1 MLHRRKKRVID
12 KESRNKTLNEAGAV
26 GSTWKR
32 CVIRKN
38 IFAFLFSVHNTTS
51 LSRYEQVC
59 LIGLR
64 FKRYFSHHRPDDGRS
79 IYRNV
84 AQLELC

>member
-1 MLHRRKKRVID
+1 MID
-12 KESRNKTLNEAGAV
+12 KESRNKTLNEAGTI
-26 GSTWKR
+26 GSTRKR

-38 IFAFLFSVHNTTS
+38 IFACLFSVLNTIR

-64 FKRYFSHHRPDDGRS
+64 FGRYFSHHRPDDGRS
-79 IYRNV
+79 INRNV